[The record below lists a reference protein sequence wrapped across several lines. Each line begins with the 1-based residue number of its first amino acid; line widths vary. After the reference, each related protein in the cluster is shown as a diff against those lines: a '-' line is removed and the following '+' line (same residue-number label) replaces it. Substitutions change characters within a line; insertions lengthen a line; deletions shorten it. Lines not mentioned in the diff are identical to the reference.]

1 MNRDPK
7 NPKAPLTAN
16 PKRKRLICLCNS
28 IPQDTV
34 EAAIVRGCDTLGK
47 LFDATTA
54 GVGACGGSCQPILN
68 KMLETHKATGEFPD
82 DPRPNLRKPR
92 RPKPGP

>member
-1 MNRDPK
+1 MNPADK
-7 NPKAPLTAN
+7 N

-34 EAAIVRGCDTLGK
+34 EAAIERGCNTLGK

-54 GVGACGGSCQPILN
+54 GVGACGGTCQPILN
-68 KMLETHKATGEFPD
+68 KMLESYNQTGTFPE
-82 DPRPNLRKPR
+82 DPRPNLRKR
-92 RPKPGP
+92 RRKQP